1 VHMLSKNN
9 LSPTVVPLVSIWM
22 LTYNHQDY
30 IQQAIDSVMMQK
42 TSFPYRLYIGED
54 CSTDNTRN
62 ICIKY
67 AEKYPGKIS
76 LYLNKENNIVK
87 NAQKIYDECF
97 ESGAKYIA
105 MLEGDDYWTDPY
117 KLQKQ
122 VDFLESKHEF
132 SLCATRYDELDER
145 KSSSEENEIFIKLF
159 EDKRPLIEVTLDNFM
174 SPYVIM
180 TLTVVFR
187 RENLDLGALR
197 LPYFKDNFLWG
208 ILLLKGKGACLNF
221 KSAVY
226 RKHSDGIYSSLKKIE
241 RELFEYKT
249 ASAMKKYFG
258 ERSRTV
264 IEYYVC
270 TSWRLFLEIDKNKFR
285 NLNKFYL
292 YLKLYIKC
300 KIYWRFKRY
309 MYVIKSLYSP
319 EHNQ

>member
-1 VHMLSKNN
+1 MEKPLLSICC
-9 LSPTVVPLVSIWM
+9 S
-22 LTYNHQDY
+22 TYNQVKY
-30 IQQAIDSVMMQK
+30 IEYALEGFIKQK
-42 TSFPYRLYIGED
+42 VSFPIEIIVHD
-54 CSTDNTRN
+54 DASTDGTSD
-62 ICIKY
+62 ILLKYSSKY
-67 AEKYPGKIS
+67 ANIIPVIQ
-76 LYLNKENNIVK
+76 KENLMSKGMNPTIDFCLCK
-87 NAQKIYDECF
+87 AR
-97 ESGAKYIA
+97 GKYIA
-105 MLEGDDYWTDPY
+105 LCDGDDYWTDPY

-226 RKHSDGIYSSLKKIE
+226 RKHSAGIYSSLKKIE

-249 ASAMKKYFG
+249 ASAMRKYFG

-264 IEYYVC
+264 IEYYEC